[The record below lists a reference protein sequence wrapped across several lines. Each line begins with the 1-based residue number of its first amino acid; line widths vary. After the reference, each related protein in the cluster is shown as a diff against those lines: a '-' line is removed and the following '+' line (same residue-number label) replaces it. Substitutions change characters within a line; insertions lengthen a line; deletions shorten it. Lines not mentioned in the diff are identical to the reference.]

1 MIRVINVKNEYS
13 GVVVYIGR
21 KSGKY
26 KGSVLGNRFKI
37 GLDGD
42 RDEVVKKYKRWVW
55 EEYKKGGVVKDEI
68 DRLVD
73 WVKGGRDLKL
83 GCWCK
88 PKKCHGDVVKSLIEY
103 LVSIK

>member
-13 GVVVYIGR
+13 GDMLYIGR

-26 KGSVLGNRFKI
+26 RGSVLGNRYII
-37 GLDGD
+37 GRDGD
-42 RDEVVKKYKRWVW
+42 RDEVVRKYKRWVW

-68 DRLVD
+68 DRLVE
-73 WVKGGRDLKL
+73 WVESGKDLKL

-88 PKKCHGDVVKSLIEY
+88 PKKCHGDVIKSLIEY
-103 LVSIK
+103 LVSV

>member
-13 GVVVYIGR
+13 GDMVYIGR

-26 KGSVLGNRFKI
+26 RGSVLGNRFKI

-42 RDEVVKKYKRWVW
+42 RNEVVRKYKRWVW

-68 DRLVD
+68 DRLVEL
-73 WVKGGRDLKL
+73 VKGGGDLKL
-83 GCWCK
+83 GCWCHPK
-88 PKKCHGDVVKSLIEY
+88 PCHGQVIIDLVGYIRSL
-103 LVSIK
+103 